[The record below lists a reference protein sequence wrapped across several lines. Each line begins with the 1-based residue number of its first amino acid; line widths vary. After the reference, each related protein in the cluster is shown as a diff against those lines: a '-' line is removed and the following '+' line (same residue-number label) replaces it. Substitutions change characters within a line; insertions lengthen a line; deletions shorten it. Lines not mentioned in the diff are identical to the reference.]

1 MPERPFPHDLG
12 RTAMKIKSQLMLGV
26 ILGFAASVAQSQDF
40 PQITVIVRHTAD
52 LSPALLN
59 DAEKPAARIFEKAGV
74 SVRWLNC
81 LQRGSVFEDPACN
94 EPVTPSHLVIHVLSH
109 AHKAADSVFGV
120 SFIDA
125 GGGVFADIFM
135 DRIRRLQEENSHTS
149 LSTMLGAVMVHELGH
164 LLLGEHSHSRE
175 GLMQA
180 HWSTEQ
186 LKKIGM
192 GNLLFD
198 GKAAAQLRSRAATLN
213 ARDSA
218 AILASAGN

>member
-1 MPERPFPHDLG
+1 
-12 RTAMKIKSQLMLGV
+12 MKIKSKLMLSV
-26 ILGFAASVAQSQDF
+26 ILGFAASTAQSQDH
-40 PQITVIVRHTAD
+40 PHVTVTVRHTAEI
-52 LSPALLN
+52 STALLS

-94 EPVTPSHLVIHVLSH
+94 EPVTPSHLVIHVLPH
-109 AHKAADSVFGV
+109 AYKAADPVFGV

-135 DRIRRLQEENSHTS
+135 DRIRRLHEESSHTS

-164 LLLGEHSHSRE
+164 LLLGEHSHSSE

-180 HWSTEQ
+180 HWSSDQ
-186 LKKIGM
+186 LRKIGM

-198 GKAAAQLRSRAATLN
+198 ARAAAQLRSRAAALN
-213 ARDSA
+213 AQDSA
-218 AILASAGN
+218 PILASAGN